1 MVGTDGT
8 PAELELVA
16 LSSLMTADAVRAAR
30 DAGVNDMSFQVDEY
44 VSAWEYMVA
53 RADKGQ
59 DATAADVLAVCGVV
73 LREGVTDVDTL
84 VEELVIQSVDRQM
97 RQLSVRYFE
106 QDMDPRARARAMAG
120 ELSALVT
127 GTARGHERFFDTDTG
142 ARFEKVLARTQALER
157 GETIGWPTGL
167 AVLDNDGD
175 TWKPGEFVLVL
186 AAPNV
191 GKSFL
196 LLMMAA
202 YAYWHA
208 DARVL
213 FLSPESTVSDVEDRL
228 DPIIA
233 RYMGFTPMSN
243 KALRRGRVDM
253 DEYGAYLTAL
263 EERGKSRFIIR
274 DSGDA
279 GVFTVSSIVALA
291 REHRP
296 DILVVDG
303 FHLVRGE
310 GKSWEAMKE
319 ASEDIKGVV
328 MDMGAVALVGSQVNR
343 DAVLAPDDVP
353 TGGDAAYGMAAYETA
368 NRVISMATVR
378 SRKQERV
385 FKLIKHR
392 DGEIITER
400 QYLHFDVD
408 SGDIRQIKMKEDD
421 ESGQVSEEVAW

>member
-1 MVGTDGT
+1 MVEGT
-8 PAELELVA
+8 PVELELTA
-16 LSSLMTADAVRAAR
+16 LSALTTASAVRTAR
-30 DAGVNDMSFQVDEY
+30 DAGVTDMSFQVDEH
-44 VSAWEYMVA
+44 VRAWEYIVG
-53 RADKGQ
+53 RANKGA
-59 DATAADVLAVCGVV
+59 DATPGDVLAVCGVE
-73 LREGVTDVDTL
+73 LTPDITDVGTL
-84 VEELVIQSVDRQM
+84 VEELVVQSVDRRT
-97 RQLSVRYFE
+97 RQLAVRLFE
-106 QDMDPRARARAMAG
+106 QNLDPRERARQMAG
-120 ELSALVT
+120 ELSSLVT
-127 GTARGHERFFDTDTG
+127 GTARGHERFFDADTKT
-142 ARFEKVLARTQALER
+142 RLEKVMARTKALER
-157 GETIGWPTGL
+157 GEMIGWPTGL
-167 AVLDNDGD
+167 DVLDNDGD

-196 LLMMAA
+196 LLKMVAH
-202 YAYWHA
+202 AYWEA

-233 RYMGFTPMSN
+233 RYMGRTPMSN

-253 DEYGAYLTAL
+253 DEYGEYLTAL
-263 EERGKSRFIIR
+263 EARGKSQFVIR

-279 GVFTVSSIVALA
+279 GVFTVSSIVSLA

-303 FHLVRGE
+303 FHLIRGD
-310 GKSWEAMKE
+310 GKSWEAMKQ
-319 ASEDIKGVV
+319 AAEDIKGVV

-392 DGEIITER
+392 DGEVITKR

-408 SGDIRQIKMKEDD
+408 SGDIRQIKMKDDD
-421 ESGQVSEEVAW
+421 EDQIGEHEW